1 MRSLAE
7 PELARKGRFAKDK
20 LFVVICICAAL
31 LSIAVLAVLL
41 LSIGN
46 EGRSYLSWNF
56 LSSPPSR
63 KPEKA
68 GIMPAMVGTIYA
80 CGVCACTAIPI
91 GVGTA
96 ILMEEFK
103 PRNRYVKWFHS
114 VVQINI
120 TNLAGVPSI
129 VYGILGLTAF
139 AKFFMTG
146 AAGEPLF
153 EFGKHMVDGDWEYAW
168 YYIKLPFGRSVLAGG
183 LTLMLVILPIIII
196 SSQEALRAVPDS
208 LRQGALAMGC
218 TRWQMVWTISLP
230 AAIPGIMTGTILAM
244 SRAIG
249 EAAPLL
255 IIAALYLRFTPG
267 HLMDDFAVM
276 PLQIFNWASRPQ
288 AEFHQVAASGIIVL
302 LAILLTFNAVAVVI
316 RHKTHKPLN

>member
-7 PELARKGRFAKDK
+7 PELARKGRFKKDK
-20 LFVVICICAAL
+20 LFVIICICAAL
-31 LSIAVLAVLL
+31 LSILTLAVLL
-41 LSIGN
+41 ITIGKQGT
-46 EGRSYLSWNF
+46 EYLSWNF
-56 LSSPPSR
+56 LTSPPSR
-63 KPEKA
+63 KPVKA
-68 GIMPAMVGTIYA
+68 GIKPAMVGTIYA
-80 CGVCACTAIPI
+80 CTVCACTAIPI

-103 PRNRYVKWFHS
+103 PRKKALRWLHS
-114 VVQINI
+114 IVQINI

-146 AAGEPLF
+146 SVAEPLWT
-153 EFGKHMVDGDWEYAW
+153 FGTPEDF
-168 YYIKLPFGRSVLAGG
+168 YYIRLPFGRSVLAGG

-196 SSQEALRAVPDS
+196 SSQEALRSVPDS

-218 TRWQMVWTISLP
+218 TKWQMVWTTSLP
-230 AAIPGIMTGTILAM
+230 AAVPGIMTGTILAM

-267 HLMDDFAVM
+267 HLMDDFAAM
-276 PLQIFNWASRPQ
+276 PLQIFNWAGRPQ
-288 AEFHQVAASGIIVL
+288 AAFHSVAASGIIVL
-302 LAILLTFNAVAVVI
+302 LAILLSFNAVAVII
-316 RHKTHKPLN
+316 RQKTHKPMN